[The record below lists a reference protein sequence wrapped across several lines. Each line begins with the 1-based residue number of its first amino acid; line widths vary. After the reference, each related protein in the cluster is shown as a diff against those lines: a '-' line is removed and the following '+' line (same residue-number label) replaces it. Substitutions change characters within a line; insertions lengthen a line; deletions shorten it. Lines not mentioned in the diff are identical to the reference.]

1 MDRRFLN
8 AYVDPAPFRLLGR
21 SLYPW
26 CLKYRVRLMA
36 LDSPLLT
43 GSRGITPADLIFAC
57 QVCAEEQLGAIGW
70 RDQLRIVS
78 LENNPA
84 KFERLLEAFAGYILV
99 QDWPK
104 FWEQSK
110 AKAGGG
116 GDKGVPWPLSIVANL
131 IASGIEEKRAWEMP
145 ECQAIWLNSA
155 LAIRKGA
162 DVAIMSPE
170 EEAFIAEELA
180 KDKAAAA
187 AESPSNPAKET
198 PDDGTIPGA

>member
-1 MDRRFLN
+1 MAVDRRFLN

-36 LDSPLLT
+36 FDSPMVT
-43 GSRGITPADLIFAC
+43 GSRAITPADLLFAC
-57 QVCAEEQLGAIGW
+57 QVCAEEPLGGRVGW
-70 RDQLRIVS
+70 VDELRLMS
-78 LENNPA
+78 LSRNPA

-104 FWEQSK
+104 FWEQTKKS
-110 AKAGGG
+110 GG

-131 IASGIEEKRAWEMP
+131 IASGIDEKRAWEMP

-170 EEAFIAEELA
+170 EEAFMAQEEA
-180 KDKAAAA
+180 RDAA
-187 AESPSNPAKET
+187 SKSAKEKT
-198 PDDGTIPGA
+198 PDGTIPGA

>member
-1 MDRRFLN
+1 VDRRFLN
-8 AYVDPAPFRLLGR
+8 AHIDPAPFRLLGR

-36 LDSPLLT
+36 FDSPLVT
-43 GSRGITPADLIFAC
+43 GSRGITPADLLFAC
-57 QVCAEEQLGAIGW
+57 QVCAEEPLGGKISLV
-70 RDQLRIVS
+70 DQLRLMS
-78 LENNPA
+78 LGRNPA

-104 FWEQSK
+104 FWEQTK
-110 AKAGGG
+110 AKSGGG
-116 GDKGVPWPLSIVANL
+116 SKGVPWPLSVVANL
-131 IASGIEEKRAWEMP
+131 IASGVPEQRAWEMP

-170 EEAFIAEELA
+170 EEAFIAEEQA
-180 KDKAAAA
+180 KDAA
-187 AESPSNPAKET
+187 SNPAKET
-198 PDDGTIPGA
+198 PDEPVP